1 MILYVTTTRFY
12 LSFSSLRG
20 NWSGWYLFFFFFGF
34 HGGYLL
40 RFFTRWG
47 GQKLAWKSGYFFWM
61 AGTLSFL
68 YVICSGTQIV
78 SWFFDPAWGLGYV
91 LSR

>member
-1 MILYVTTTRFY
+1 MV
-12 LSFSSLRG
+12 S
-20 NWSGWYLFFFFFGF
+20 FFFFFSVFMVGTF
-34 HGGYLL
+34 CAFLL
-40 RFFTRWG
+40 DGVGKNWLG
-47 GQKLAWKSGYFFWM
+47 NLDIFFWM